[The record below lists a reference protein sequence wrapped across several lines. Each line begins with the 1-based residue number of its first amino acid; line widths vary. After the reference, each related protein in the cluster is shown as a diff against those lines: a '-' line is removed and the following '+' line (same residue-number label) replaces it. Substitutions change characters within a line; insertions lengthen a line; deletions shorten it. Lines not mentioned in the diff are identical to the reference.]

1 MFTIKGQSIPASVT
15 NLLMGGPDLKMV
27 LQGLRNYSLAPGLLA
42 IQINSWADL
51 YMYLRWT
58 SEQSQGSNKPL
69 AISSTSAFI
78 SLATAPHLKLPPSHA
93 NFREHAPAA
102 RPVGGRPFLLPF
114 CPTMWIDRPR
124 WTWCVKHIARVRFE
138 SGPGGIKWKQGA
150 QARKVCPAEP
160 SSLFAPDTYLL

>member
-78 SLATAPHLKLPPSHA
+78 SLATAPHLKLPPSLA
-93 NFREHAPAA
+93 IRSRPMLTLELGSGRERKEQTTSMEAPSQQA
-102 RPVGGRPFLLPF
+102 GR
-114 CPTMWIDRPR
+114 
-124 WTWCVKHIARVRFE
+124 
-138 SGPGGIKWKQGA
+138 G
-150 QARKVCPAEP
+150 
-160 SSLFAPDTYLL
+160 